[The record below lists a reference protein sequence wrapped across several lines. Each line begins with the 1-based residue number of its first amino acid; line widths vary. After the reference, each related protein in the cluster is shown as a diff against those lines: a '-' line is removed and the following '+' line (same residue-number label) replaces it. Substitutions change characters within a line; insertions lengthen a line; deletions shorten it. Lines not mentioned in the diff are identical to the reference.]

1 MKIFPGGRREGRGG
15 AKTDG
20 RPPACRPFSKKRSLL
35 AVFLLVLALLLL
47 VVLLVLLAFVLV
59 VAVLHEGYLLSTL
72 VSTGVFLPGDLK
84 IIQKNEKSL
93 LTTGRGTAI
102 LNWQNK
108 EG

>member
-1 MKIFPGGRREGRGG
+1 M
-15 AKTDG
+15 
-20 RPPACRPFSKKRSLL
+20 ACRLFLKKRSLL

-47 VVLLVLLAFVLV
+47 VVLLVLLALILVV
-59 VAVLHEGYLLSTL
+59 VAVLHAGYLLSTL
-72 VSTGVFLPGDLK
+72 VSTGVFLPGDMK

-93 LTTGRGTAI
+93 LTTGRRTAI

>member
-1 MKIFPGGRREGRGG
+1 MYKNGRQANDLPSVLE
-15 AKTDG
+15 
-20 RPPACRPFSKKRSLL
+20 KRSLL

-47 VVLLVLLAFVLV
+47 VVLLVLFALILI

-84 IIQKNEKSL
+84 IIQKNEKFL
-93 LTTGRGTAI
+93 LTTGRRADI